1 MVLLEGEIKMMSADS
16 TEIPAGMDA
25 NAILHNLLVSKKIT
39 MEDITQANGKIVQQL
54 PLKKATGVIDLC
66 DSDDEDDGGDGVY
79 DLKTAAIKTE
89 EDDEQTTV
97 CDGVAITSFK
107 IEKKRKKFPG
117 SLVTNLERITTVE
130 GGTYINP
137 VTPVT
142 EDSRGEHKRRK
153 CNIDNKNSIR
163 SSALITR
170 MQLACLTGGKV
181 NQHQYR
187 NILKVDTPMGYC
199 GGRAIATKNG
209 KVHHICIKEEL
220 NCPYPSSYKEQF
232 VMYRIA
238 PGNGSMQQRDIELLR
253 RWLPTRSSTTDEEG
267 PLETH
272 PPIPIFWQPT
282 HQKCTAVI
290 YLGHWNIAHIEEL
303 RSFKYLDIPRCAKLY
318 FDFDHYDDN
327 WEQIIEIC
335 KDKSPDQIKEMD
347 FNTVYNT

>member
-1 MVLLEGEIKMMSADS
+1 MSAES
-16 TEIPAGMDA
+16 TEIPEGINA
-25 NAILHNLLVSKKIT
+25 NAVLLNLLLSGKISLK
-39 MEDITQANGKIVQQL
+39 DITQANGKIVQQL
-54 PLKKATGVIDLC
+54 PLKKAEGVIDLC
-66 DSDDEDDGGDGVY
+66 GSDDEDDGGDYVV
-79 DLKTAAIKTE
+79 DLKTAAIKEE

-97 CDGVAITSFK
+97 PCDGVGITSFK

-117 SLVTNLERITTVE
+117 SLVTNLERITTVNDVE
-130 GGTYINP
+130 GGTCINP

-142 EDSRGEHKRRK
+142 EDGRREHKRRK
-153 CNIDNKNSIR
+153 CNIDNENSIR

-220 NCPYPSSYKEQF
+220 NCPHPSSYKEQF

-238 PGNGSMQQRDIELLR
+238 PGNGSMQQRDIDCYVDGYQHVVLR
-253 RWLPTRSSTTDEEG
+253 WKMVQVWSH
-267 PLETH
+267 TH
-272 PPIPIFWQPT
+272 PFQFLQPT

-290 YLGHWNIAHIEEL
+290 YLGHWNIVHIEQL

-318 FDFDHYDDN
+318 FDFDHFDDN

-347 FNTVYNT
+347 FNSI

>member
-1 MVLLEGEIKMMSADS
+1 MMSAES
-16 TEIPAGMDA
+16 TEIPAGINA
-25 NAILHNLLVSKKIT
+25 NAILLNLLVSKKIT
-39 MEDITQANGKIVQQL
+39 IEDITQANGKIVRQQL
-54 PLKKATGVIDLC
+54 PLKKADGVINLC
-66 DSDDEDDGGDGVY
+66 GSDDEDDGGDGVY
-79 DLKTAAIKTE
+79 DLKTTAIKTE

-97 CDGVAITSFK
+97 CDGVGITSFK
-107 IEKKRKKFPG
+107 IEKKHNKFPG
-117 SLVTNLERITTVE
+117 SLVTNLERITTVDAVE
-130 GGTYINP
+130 GGTYINQ

-142 EDSRGEHKRRK
+142 KDGRGEHKRRK
-153 CNIDNKNSIR
+153 CNIDNENSIR

-181 NQHQYR
+181 NQHQYG

-253 RWLPTRSSTTDEEG
+253 RWLPTRSITTEEG
-267 PLETH
+267 SEPH

-282 HQKCTAVI
+282 DQKCTAVI
-290 YLGHWNIAHIEEL
+290 YLGHWNIVHIEEL
-303 RSFKYLDIPRCAKLY
+303 RSVKYLDITRCAKLY
-318 FDFDHYDDN
+318 FDFDRYDDN
-327 WEQIIEIC
+327 WENVIELC

-347 FNTVYNT
+347 FNSINT

>member
-1 MVLLEGEIKMMSADS
+1 MLLEGAIKMSAES
-16 TEIPAGMDA
+16 TEIPAGIDS
-25 NAILHNLLVSKKIT
+25 NAILLNLLVSKKIT

-66 DSDDEDDGGDGVY
+66 GSDDEDDTGDGVA
-79 DLKTAAIKTE
+79 DLETAAIKAE

-97 CDGVAITSFK
+97 CDVVGITSFK

-117 SLVTNLERITTVE
+117 SLVSNLERVTTVE

-137 VTPVT
+137 VTPMNDVI
-142 EDSRGEHKRRK
+142 RREHKRRK

-181 NQHQYR
+181 NQHQYG

-253 RWLPTRSSTTDEEG
+253 RWLPTGSITTEEG
-267 PLETH
+267 PASEPH

-282 HQKCTAVI
+282 DQKYTAVI
-290 YLGHWNIAHIEEL
+290 YLGHWNIVHIEQL

-318 FDFDHYDDN
+318 FDFDHFDDN
-327 WEQIIEIC
+327 WEQIIELC

-347 FNTVYNT
+347 FNSIYT